1 MVLTDIIEKS
11 YENLTPD
18 ETESVR
24 QDLAARMN
32 IAAIARK
39 MAQEEVEKGPEDPDE
54 GADTEEER
62 NAPDVLNLIRMVKK
76 FINVRE
82 LDIDLIDSINP
93 FREGF
98 DVASK
103 ALDTPL
109 LQQIQSAMVAQR
121 IQMTEEEALIL
132 WPRIKRFTAQE
143 GRAPNPNSPDDLE
156 RRLAEAHAYVRTK
169 KAERMRAAQAGA

>member
-1 MVLTDIIEKS
+1 M
-11 YENLTPD
+11 NLT
-18 ETESVR
+18 
-24 QDLAARMN
+24 
-32 IAAIARK
+32 
-39 MAQEEVEKGPEDPDE
+39 
-54 GADTEEER
+54 
-62 NAPDVLNLIRMVKK
+62 RMVRK

-103 ALDTPL
+103 AFDTPL

-121 IQMTEEEALIL
+121 IQMTEEEALVL

-143 GRAPNPNSPDDLE
+143 GRPPNPHAADDLE
-156 RRLAEAHAYVRTK
+156 RRLAEAHAYIRTK
-169 KAERMRAAQAGA
+169 KAEPMRAAQDAPRG